1 MISERTVVQTGFF
14 DNAVFHVHAI
24 FNQKFDVCVIEF
36 MDFGGILL
44 SNQAEL
50 RVVTHHPAMSS
61 GEKQK
66 KLIEIA
72 EAIIAITENNY

>member
-1 MISERTVVQTGFF
+1 MVNERTMIQTGFF

-36 MDFGGILL
+36 MDFGGISL

-61 GEKQK
+61 GEKRR

-72 EAIIAITENNY
+72 EAIVSISENNY